1 MANILLINSVI
12 REFALPNNV
21 PLGVLYIASCL
32 REAGHE
38 VDVCDLNGLRA
49 INSDREYW
57 LNKYRR
63 KYDIIGISGLIVTY
77 HEQRRYA
84 HYIRLNNVEFGDPII
99 VSGGGL
105 ATSVPEF
112 TAKHFPEV
120 NIFAIGEG
128 EITMLE
134 LANGGIP
141 LDKIAGIAYREGKEL
156 VFTQPREL
164 IHNLDTLPMPAW
176 DLIPVEDVY
185 MHNAI
190 WGTGAGNSSKI
201 AYEMKRSMNMIN
213 SRGCPYNCSFCA
225 SKLMG
230 RQYRMRSV
238 NSVISE
244 IIKLKELYNIDFAGF
259 VDDNTTANRDWIYNF
274 CNTMISADLNVKW
287 GCSARVNQVDSYIL
301 ALMKQA
307 GCEFIGFGVESGNPS
322 ILKAMNKKIIPEQ
335 ASKAIRM
342 VRESGIWANAT
353 FIAGYPTETIETL
366 RDTAKFMKDNNCL
379 NSIFYATPYPGTI
392 LYEESKDRI
401 LAKYGTE
408 DNYIMSLGDATEFR
422 VNLSNM
428 SDAELIDLRKKA
440 MVGVDF

>member
-12 REFALPNNV
+12 REFAPPNNV

-84 HYIRLNNVEFGDPII
+84 HYIRLNNAEFGNPII

-112 TAKHFPEV
+112 TARHFPEV
-120 NIFAIGEG
+120 DILAIGEG

-141 LDKIAGIAYREGKEL
+141 LERIAGIAYHKGKEL
-156 VFTQPREL
+156 VFTKPREL
-164 IHNLDTLPMPAW
+164 IHNLNTLPMPAW
-176 DLIPVEDVY
+176 DLVPIEDVY
-185 MHNAI
+185 IHNAI
-190 WGTGAGNSSKI
+190 WGAGAGNSSKI
-201 AYEMKRSMNMIN
+201 AYEMQRSMNMIN

-225 SKLMG
+225 SKIMG
-230 RQYRMRSV
+230 KQYRMRSV
-238 NSVISE
+238 DNVISE
-244 IIKLKELYNIDFAGF
+244 IVKLKELYNIDFAGF
-259 VDDNTTANRDWIYNF
+259 VDDNTTANKEWVVDF
-274 CNTMISADLNVKW
+274 CSRMISEKIDVKW
-287 GCSARVNQVDSYIL
+287 GCSARVNQVDSDL
-301 ALMKQA
+301 LSLMKLA

-322 ILKAMNKKIIPEQ
+322 ILKAMNKKIIPET
-335 ASKAIRM
+335 ASNAIRM
-342 VRESGIWANAT
+342 VGDAGIWANAT

-366 RDTAKFMKDNNCL
+366 RDTAKFMKDNDCL
-379 NSIFYATPYPGTI
+379 NSIFYATPYPGTD
-392 LYEESKDRI
+392 LYEQSKDKI

-422 VNLSNM
+422 VNLSNI
-428 SDAELIDLRKKA
+428 SDAELIDLRQKA
-440 MVGVDF
+440 MVGVEF